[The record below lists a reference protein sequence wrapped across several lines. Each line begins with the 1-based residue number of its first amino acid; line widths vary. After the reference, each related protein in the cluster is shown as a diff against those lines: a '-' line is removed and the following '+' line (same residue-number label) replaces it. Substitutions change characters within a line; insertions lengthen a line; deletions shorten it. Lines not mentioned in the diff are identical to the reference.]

1 MHHHADTPAKADRL
15 QQVLHSRRKHLG
27 RPHFSAK
34 FNKILFFVAVLHS
47 DHVEPIPHKSL
58 VIKYGDRIAV
68 NFQSQGRYTNRA
80 VEIFISIAYCYSH
93 CAILQAMKFRV
104 LQDNLR
110 ETLWE
115 RIDEGDLTGLRLAQ
129 QTGFK
134 QAHISNFLNRKR
146 GLSLEGMD
154 RVLAVQHLSVLDLLD
169 PSEVNKR
176 ASILP
181 PSDDEFQN
189 VLLTDGTVAATQPLI
204 TSMNVKE
211 ILKFKKNFLKK
222 LKAET
227 EGDRQQWERF
237 VMIKVD
243 AREGMSMYPR
253 LLPGATL
260 LIDRHY
266 NSLKPYRKGEFN
278 MYAVLKDENCTVKY
292 VETAGSHLILRPHNQ
307 AYPIE
312 VVTMEEGKS
321 ASDYIV
327 GRVCHVGIET

>member
-1 MHHHADTPAKADRL
+1 
-15 QQVLHSRRKHLG
+15 
-27 RPHFSAK
+27 
-34 FNKILFFVAVLHS
+34 
-47 DHVEPIPHKSL
+47 
-58 VIKYGDRIAV
+58 
-68 NFQSQGRYTNRA
+68 
-80 VEIFISIAYCYSH
+80 
-93 CAILQAMKFRV
+93 MKFRV

-110 ETLWE
+110 KTLWE
-115 RIDEGDLTGLRLAQ
+115 RIEEGDLTGLRLAQ

-154 RVLAVQHLSVLDLLD
+154 KVLAVQHLSVLDLLD

-181 PSDDEFQN
+181 PSGDEFEN
-189 VLLTDGTVAATQPLI
+189 VLLTEGSVAATQPLI

-211 ILKFKKNFLKK
+211 ILKFKKTFLRR

-227 EGDRQQWERF
+227 EGDRESWERF
-237 VMIKVD
+237 VLIKAD
-243 AREGMSMYPR
+243 GREGMSMYPR
-253 LLPGATL
+253 LLPGATI

-278 MYAVLKDENCTVKY
+278 MYAVLKDGACTVKY
-292 VETAGSHLILRPHNQ
+292 VEVAGSHLILRPHNH

-312 VVTMEEGKS
+312 VMTMEEGKS
-321 ASDYIV
+321 AADYLV
-327 GRVCHVGIET
+327 GRVCYVGIET

>member
-1 MHHHADTPAKADRL
+1 
-15 QQVLHSRRKHLG
+15 
-27 RPHFSAK
+27 
-34 FNKILFFVAVLHS
+34 
-47 DHVEPIPHKSL
+47 
-58 VIKYGDRIAV
+58 
-68 NFQSQGRYTNRA
+68 
-80 VEIFISIAYCYSH
+80 
-93 CAILQAMKFRV
+93 MKFRV
-104 LQDNLR
+104 LQENLR
-110 ETLWE
+110 NALWE

-154 RVLAVQHLSVLDLLD
+154 RVLTVQHLSVLDLLD

-189 VLLTDGTVAATQPLI
+189 ILLTDGHVAATQPLI

-211 ILKFKKNFLKK
+211 IVKFKKSFLKK
-222 LKAET
+222 LKTET
-227 EGDRQQWERF
+227 EGNRDQWERF
-237 VMIKVD
+237 VVIKVD

-253 LLPGATL
+253 LLPGANL

-278 MYAVLKDENCTVKY
+278 MYAVLKKENCTVKY

-312 VVTMEEGKS
+312 VVTIEEGKS
-321 ASDYIV
+321 PSDYIV

>member
-1 MHHHADTPAKADRL
+1 
-15 QQVLHSRRKHLG
+15 
-27 RPHFSAK
+27 
-34 FNKILFFVAVLHS
+34 
-47 DHVEPIPHKSL
+47 
-58 VIKYGDRIAV
+58 
-68 NFQSQGRYTNRA
+68 
-80 VEIFISIAYCYSH
+80 
-93 CAILQAMKFRV
+93 MKFRV

-110 ETLWE
+110 DTLWE
-115 RIDEGDLTGLRLAQ
+115 RIEEGGLTGLRLAQ

-189 VLLTDGTVAATQPLI
+189 VLLIEGTIAATQPLV
-204 TSMNVKE
+204 TSMNVRE
-211 ILKFKKNFLKK
+211 ILKFKKTLLKK
-222 LKAET
+222 LKPEI
-227 EGDRQQWERF
+227 EGAREGWERF
-237 VMIKVD
+237 VVIKVD
-243 AREGMSMYPR
+243 GREGMSMYPR

-278 MYAVLKDENCTVKY
+278 MYAVLKDGTCTVKY
-292 VETAGSHLILRPHNQ
+292 VETAGNHLILRPHNR
-307 AYPIE
+307 AYP
-312 VVTMEEGKS
+312 VDLLTMEDGKS
-321 ASDYIV
+321 TSDYLV